1 MKTILQAFE
10 WYLPSD
16 SQHWNNIKEN
26 IPDLGKLGF
35 SGLWLPPASK
45 AASGVEDVGYGTYD
59 LFDLGEFDQKGTIP
73 TKYGTK
79 DEYLD
84 LINTLHHNN
93 IEVYADIVFN
103 HMMGADETETIEAD
117 IKSRR

>member
-1 MKTILQAFE
+1 MNGIT
-10 WYLPSD
+10 SD

-59 LFDLGEFDQKGTIP
+59 LFDLGNLIKKGQFLQNMGLKMNI
-73 TKYGTK
+73 
-79 DEYLD
+79 
-84 LINTLHHNN
+84 LI
-93 IEVYADIVFN
+93 
-103 HMMGADETETIEAD
+103 
-117 IKSRR
+117 